1 MKVNTIISAIW
12 LMFQS

>member
-12 LMFQS
+12 IMFQS